1 MMKPTG
7 VQPSAVAQIGVRPP
21 VATPLIVPIVP
32 VVQRPPVVPVFNPN
46 PGAASML
53 GAQAALLRPT
63 VAGLAMQ
70 QQNLAVAALAAQQ
83 QAGLVAAA
91 QANAEKNAQ
100 VQFKVLLPLLTK
112 HSFF

>member
-1 MMKPTG
+1 MQPAG
-7 VQPSAVAQIGVRPP
+7 VPQIGVRPP
-21 VATPLIVPIVP
+21 VATPLIVPMVP

-83 QAGLVAAA
+83 QAVAAA
-91 QANAEKNAQ
+91 QANAEKTAQ
-100 VQFKVLLPLLTK
+100 VRLQLHSKIWKLL
-112 HSFF
+112 